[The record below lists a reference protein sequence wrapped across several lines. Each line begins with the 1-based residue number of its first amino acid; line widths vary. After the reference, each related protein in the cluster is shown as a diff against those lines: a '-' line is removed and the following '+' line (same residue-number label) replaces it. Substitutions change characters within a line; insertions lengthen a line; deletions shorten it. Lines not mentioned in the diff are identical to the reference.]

1 MNKLQHIISTSGVI
15 ILIVF
20 AIYLSSIGYGEGHT
34 AIYSEAKSLENIPS
48 ATQLSIV
55 YDRTYLGKTDFLHLK
70 VDTTYHTRGKNG
82 YCYEITCSYEVS
94 LSLFDGEYNPIK
106 TTTDACFVE
115 GSSRDWMLIG
125 GEKMILEYACNH
137 ALMATDDTTWEAW
150 YCSTL
155 PHTHDIDRLNDR
167 CKGLILAAC
176 NSDKSYMLK
185 ARYIKHK
192 II

>member
-48 ATQLSIV
+48 ATQLSVV

-82 YCYEITCSYEVS
+82 YCYEITCNHEVS
-94 LSLFDGEYNPIK
+94 LSLFDGEYSPIK

-125 GEKMILEYACNH
+125 GKKTILEYACNH

-150 YCSTL
+150 YSSTL
-155 PHTHDIDRLNDR
+155 PHTHDIARLNDR

>member
-1 MNKLQHIISTSGVI
+1 MNKLQHIISTLGVI
-15 ILIVF
+15 ILVVF

-34 AIYSEAKSLENIPS
+34 AIYSEAKQIENIPA
-48 ATQLSIV
+48 ATQLSVV

-82 YCYEITCSYEVS
+82 YCYEITCNHEVS
-94 LSLFDGEYNPIK
+94 LSLFDDEYSPIK

-115 GSSRDWMLIG
+115 GGSRNWMLIG
-125 GEKMILEYACNH
+125 GEKTILEYACNH
-137 ALMATDDTTWEAW
+137 ALIVTDDTTWEAW

-167 CKGLILAAC
+167 YKGLILAAC
-176 NSDKSYMLK
+176 NSDKSYILK

-192 II
+192 TI

>member
-15 ILIVF
+15 ILVVF

-34 AIYSEAKSLENIPS
+34 AIYSEAKQIENIPS
-48 ATQLSIV
+48 ATQLSVV

-82 YCYEITCSYEVS
+82 YCYEITCNHEVS
-94 LSLFDGEYNPIK
+94 LSLFDGEYRPIK
-106 TTTDACFVE
+106 TTVDACFVE
-115 GSSRDWMLIG
+115 GGSRNWMQIG
-125 GEKMILEYACNH
+125 GEKTILEYAYNH
-137 ALMATDDTTWEAW
+137 ALMATDDATWEAW
-150 YCSTL
+150 YSNTL

-167 CKGLILAAC
+167 YKGLILAAC

-192 II
+192 TI